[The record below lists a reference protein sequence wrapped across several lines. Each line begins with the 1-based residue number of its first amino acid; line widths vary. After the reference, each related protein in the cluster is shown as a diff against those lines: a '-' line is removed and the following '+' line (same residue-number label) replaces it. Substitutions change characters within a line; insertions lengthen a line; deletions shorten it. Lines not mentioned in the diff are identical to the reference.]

1 MQGAAQQAS
10 RTHGRRPT
18 SQHRAAFAKG
28 VGSIH
33 AGSEC
38 AASSSPASAGDRSSR
53 ADSAA
58 RDLHQRRPRH
68 LHLFKELALVRLL
81 RREVQPGSELLH
93 RRALGVGPLNSHERR
108 PTRWVLQMFLSGEP
122 SPIPPYP
129 RARATVHRAAPR
141 RDRPSSVEPAANPVG
156 GPRARTSPEHPQ
168 PCDRDQGVIAR
179 PSAGPRRAKHSRI
192 ASYCRGT
199 VQDELPVDVGQ
210 RCRRSFCELVGF
222 LRQALRDVA
231 VTGWSQSTA
240 RVPVSAPSMELA
252 AVAWRGAAL
261 DTSVR
266 RRQTCDQPRHC
277 QALPAHPEEH
287 PRA

>member
-1 MQGAAQQAS
+1 MRSIVFTGIGGRPVFARGQCGSRSAPAPPTAPPSLQGTGA
-10 RTHGRRPT
+10 
-18 SQHRAAFAKG
+18 
-28 VGSIH
+28 
-33 AGSEC
+33 C
-38 AASSSPASAGDRSSR
+38 ASSSSRGSTPVRVASSSC
-53 ADSAA
+53 
-58 RDLHQRRPRH
+58 PW
-68 LHLFKELALVRLL
+68 
-81 RREVQPGSELLH
+81 
-93 RRALGVGPLNSHERR
+93 
-108 PTRWVLQMFLSGEP
+108 RWPPQLTQAQANTMVLQMFLSGEP

-129 RARATVHRAAPR
+129 RARATVHLAAPR

-156 GPRARTSPEHPQ
+156 VPRARNSPEHPQ
-168 PCDRDQGVIAR
+168 PCDRDLGVIAR
-179 PSAGPRRAKHSRI
+179 PNADPRRAKHSRI

-287 PRA
+287 SRA

>member
-1 MQGAAQQAS
+1 MDADQLRNIEQRLQRASGPYMQVVNA
-10 RTHGRRPT
+10 
-18 SQHRAAFAKG
+18 QHR
-28 VGSIH
+28 
-33 AGSEC
+33 
-38 AASSSPASAGDRSSR
+38 
-53 ADSAA
+53 
-58 RDLHQRRPRH
+58 LHR
-68 LHLFKELALVRLL
+68 
-81 RREVQPGSELLH
+81 H
-93 RRALGVGPLNSHERR
+93 RRATGLRARTVRLAICTSAAHGTSISSRNWRLCVFFVERFNPGPSCFIVVPLALAPSTHTSAGQHDGFCRCSLVESLARYRHIHVQGQRSTSPPLAVTARR
-108 PTRWVLQMFLSGEP
+108 QWNPLQIRSV
-122 SPIPPYP
+122 S
-129 RARATVHRAAPR
+129 RARALR
-141 RDRPSSVEPAANPVG
+141 RS
-156 GPRARTSPEHPQ
+156 TPQ
-168 PCDRDQGVIAR
+168 PCDRYQGVIAR

>member
-1 MQGAAQQAS
+1 M
-10 RTHGRRPT
+10 
-18 SQHRAAFAKG
+18 
-28 VGSIH
+28 
-33 AGSEC
+33 C
-38 AASSSPASAGDRSSR
+38 SS
-53 ADSAA
+53 
-58 RDLHQRRPRH
+58 DL
-68 LHLFKELALVRLL
+68 LALVRLL
-81 RREVQPGSELLH
+81 RREVQPQSELLH

-108 PTRWVLQMFLSGEP
+108 PTRWVCRCSLVESLARYRHIHVQGQRSTA
-122 SPIPPYP
+122 PPL
-129 RARATVHRAAPR
+129 AVTAA
-141 RDRPSSVEPAANPVG
+141 SSVEPGANPVG
-156 GPRARTSPEHPQ
+156 VPRARTSPEHPQ

-179 PSAGPRRAKHSRI
+179 PNAGPRRAKHSRI

-222 LRQALRDVA
+222 LRQALRDLA